1 MEATFVV
8 VGGGIAGISCV
19 ETLAFLEPEEPIILI
34 SESSLIKTVTNLHA
48 ITRTLTEFEIKE
60 TTSDYLSSKYLNITV
75 LHDKLVEI
83 NDVEHH
89 ILTVNHQVKYKYL
102 CLCMG
107 AQPNLISQ
115 AEQHP
120 EVSLRIY

>member
-19 ETLAFLEPEEPIILI
+19 ETLAFLEPEESVILI

-48 ITRTLTEFEIKE
+48 ITRTLTEFDIKE
-60 TTSDYLSSKYLNITV
+60 TTSDYLSNKYLNITV

-83 NDVEHH
+83 NDVEHL
-89 ILTVNHQVKYKYL
+89 ILTVNHQVNYKYL

-107 AQPNLISQ
+107 AQPNLIPQ
-115 AEQHP
+115 AKQHP
-120 EVSLRIY
+120 EASILIY